1 MEKGSKLEAIKPT
14 PLKRGSIIF
23 LAFISCTAFYIIHYN
38 LDTLITFHFYSLILF
53 IIIPLARIIKEIR
66 IDRSDNALE
75 IYENGLSGTIIK
87 HRTEKSFIPWRDIE
101 RFEERHHPN
110 SGTRKTIVLIPY
122 DYSKYWKSLPA
133 RRKLHFINDKLLYR
147 THLNIGSTVE
157 MRIEND
163 QTLLDKLQHY
173 LKKYKTT
180 ND

>member
-1 MEKGSKLEAIKPT
+1 MEKGSKLEVIKPT

-23 LAFISCTAFYIIHYN
+23 LAFISCATFYVIHYN
-38 LDTLITFHFYSLILF
+38 LDTLTTFHFYSLILF

-75 IYENGLSGTIIK
+75 IYENGLSGSIIK
-87 HRTEKSFIPWRDIE
+87 YRTEKNFIPWRDIE
-101 RFEERHHPN
+101 RFEERYHPN
-110 SGTRKTIVLIPY
+110 SEARETIVLIPY
-122 DYSKYWKSLPA
+122 DYSKFWKNLPT
-133 RRKLHFINDKLLYR
+133 RRKLYFISDKLLYR

-157 MRIEND
+157 RKTEHD

-173 LKKYKTT
+173 LNKYKTE